1 MAVHQPRRP
10 RIATLAVW
18 LPAAVLA
25 VPAVAYA
32 EFPDKTVRIVVPY
45 SAGGGTDIV
54 ARKLAERLTPRLKQ
68 TVVVE
73 NKPGANGIIGTDMV
87 AKSAPDGHTY
97 VLVVNTHLLNP
108 ILYKK
113 MPYDTFEDLIGVT
126 MVAKSPLVF
135 VTQSTLPVKNAIEFA
150 RHVKA
155 SPGKYSYGSSE
166 NMTRLVGAMYNQH
179 QKLDMVNV
187 AYKGGAPLMTDV
199 VGGVTTV
206 GVTSVLTAKPFITS
220 GRLRP
225 IAVTGAERTPALP
238 DVPTMIESGMKDFEV
253 YTSYSLYAP
262 AKTPKAAL
270 ERMQKEVHAVVM
282 APDMKEILAEQAATP
297 VAQSVD
303 EFNAEV
309 KKDFLLWQRLARE
322 VNLQAE

>member
-1 MAVHQPRRP
+1 MPAPLRLAA
-10 RIATLAVW
+10 ISLSLTLAVLA
-18 LPAAVLA
+18 LPGNAH
-25 VPAVAYA
+25 A

-45 SAGGGTDIV
+45 SPGGGTDIV
-54 ARKLAERLTPRLKQ
+54 ARRLAERLTPRLKQ

-73 NKPGANGIIGTDMV
+73 NRPGANGIIGTDAV

-113 MPYDTFEDLIGVT
+113 MPYDTFNDLIGVT

-135 VTQSTLPVKNAIEFA
+135 VTQTEFPATNAVEFA

-155 SPGKYSYGSSE
+155 KPDKYSYGSSE
-166 NMTRLVGAMYNQH
+166 NMTRLVGAMYNKAQN
-179 QKLDMVNV
+179 LDMVNV

-220 GRLRP
+220 GKLRP
-225 IAVTGAERTPALP
+225 LAVTGAQRTPALP
-238 DVPTMIESGMKDFEV
+238 NVPTMIESGMKDFEV

-297 VAQSVD
+297 VAQPVD

-309 KKDFLLWQRLARE
+309 KKDFALWQRLAKE